1 MLPLDSAGKKVLDRF
16 MRKSCKRKVFSCKR
30 KELRIEKL
38 IMKKATDFVKWKG
51 YDNSIIAG
59 LM

>member
-1 MLPLDSAGKKVLDRF
+1 MDSAGKKVLELF

-38 IMKKATDFVKWKG
+38 IMKKAIDFMSNGRVMITQSLL
-51 YDNSIIAG
+51 D
-59 LM
+59 

>member
-38 IMKKATDFVKWKG
+38 IMKKATDFMSNGRVMITQSLL
-51 YDNSIIAG
+51 D
-59 LM
+59 

>member
-1 MLPLDSAGKKVLDRF
+1 MLPVDSAGKKVLERF

-38 IMKKATDFVKWKG
+38 IMKKAIDFMSNGRVMITQSLL
-51 YDNSIIAG
+51 D
-59 LM
+59 